1 MVQGLEQLSYE
12 DRLSGL
18 AVFSLG
24 KRRLEGDLG
33 SLCKYLMGGNGDS
46 SQQCPLTGA
55 EVVDTGLKTQ
65 TNMVLGYL
73 LYLTQLEQGLHD
85 LRRCLPTHP
94 VL

>member
-33 SLCKYLMGGNGDS
+33 SVCKYLMGGNEEETLLS
-46 SQQCPLTGA
+46 SA
-55 EVVDTGLKTQ
+55 
-65 TNMVLGYL
+65 
-73 LYLTQLEQGLHD
+73 H
-85 LRRCLPTHP
+85 
-94 VL
+94 